1 MDKNLLAVLIFLLV
15 LVVYLSLQTEIKIEA
30 LGGFFQPVFSIVIL
44 AMLGKKAR
52 SLFMPK
58 GEEKK

>member
-52 SLFMPK
+52 SLFMRK
-58 GEEKK
+58 GEENK